1 MEYEVVIPLDAVDFT
16 DLSDMVEQ
24 ACRLSGK
31 KAQVKRQLVI
41 VMDDFYL
48 KQMFESFKDSLG
60 EASSKNG
67 KGKGAK
73 EPKAQKATKV
83 QRVMGR
89 ASRRIVD
96 TGEILSL
103 VELKKHMADGLVS
116 SGTVV
121 ENHRGERFVVMGGE
135 LIKEP

>member
-16 DLSDMVEQ
+16 DLNDMVEQ

-41 VMDDFYL
+41 VTDDFHL
-48 KQMFESFKDSLG
+48 TQMFESFKDSLG

-73 EPKAQKATKV
+73 EPKAPKV
-83 QRVMGR
+83 QMGMGR
-89 ASRRIVD
+89 ASRRIVA

-103 VELKKHMADGLVS
+103 VELKKHMAEGLVS
-116 SGTVV
+116 DGTVV
-121 ENHRGERFVVMGGE
+121 ENQRGERFVAMAGE
-135 LIKEP
+135 LIKEPQS